1 MFLSFER
8 CIFAKNFYFM
18 KRFFLLIV
26 LFFSVVLCQAQQFDA
41 YVEMGKAFID
51 KPENIDST
59 RIYQLP
65 ARFCFALTSRA
76 QMVGAFAYSD
86 FNLNFYTEEGGF
98 TLPAQTLSYLGER
111 VCKKIGFEVGYGSM
125 SFGYD
130 VEIGQKSAKYKRSLS
145 LGLSNLKWGARISYT
160 GLSNYIIS
168 NMTIGKPGEPIY
180 IDTTETSDG
189 LGKMRILTLD
199 GYYVFNSKRFGYTAT
214 NTINVVQKHT
224 AGSFIL
230 TGRFMWCDLDTKE
243 DMGGLFE
250 SYGSIQL
257 AVGGGY
263 SANIVLWNRDIVDND
278 DRTIRNLT
286 WNITAMPV
294 ISFINYMQTRA
305 IVETYDEYGE
315 LLSSESKKSDVW
327 CYPSA
332 NLIGSTALSLTWG
345 RFYFTSQFQLN
356 FFYFNSQGAM
366 NKNKFSAPNFQYEG
380 LTEDVI
386 SDVKVHG
393 LLYNWSL
400 IGKLFYRF

>member
-1 MFLSFER
+1 
-8 CIFAKNFYFM
+8 M
-18 KRFFLLIV
+18 KRTFLLTV
-26 LFFSVVLCQAQQFDA
+26 LLFSVFLCYSQQLND
-41 YVEMGKAFID
+41 YIEKGKAFID

-65 ARFCFALTSRA
+65 ARFCFALTTRA

-86 FNLNFYTEEGGF
+86 FNLNFYSDGVGF
-98 TLPAQTLSYLGER
+98 TLPATALSYLGER
-111 VCKKIGFEVGYGSM
+111 ICKKVGFEVGYGSM

-145 LGLSNLKWGARISYT
+145 FGMSNLKWGARISYT
-160 GLSNYIIS
+160 SLSNYIVS
-168 NMTIGKPGEPIY
+168 NMTIGKPDEWIY
-180 IDTTETSDG
+180 IDTTERSEG
-189 LGKMRILTLD
+189 LGKLRSITLD

-224 AGSFIL
+224 SGSFML
-230 TGRFMWCDLDTKE
+230 TGRFLWSDLDTKE

-250 SYGSIQL
+250 SYGTIQFAL
-257 AVGGGY
+257 GGGY
-263 SANIVLWNRDIVDND
+263 SANIVLWNRNIVNND
-278 DRTIRNLT
+278 DRTIRNIT

-294 ISFINYMQTRA
+294 ISFVNYLQTRA
-305 IVETYDEYGE
+305 VVENYDAYGE
-315 LLSSESKKSDVW
+315 LLSSETKKSDVW

-332 NLIGSTALSLTWG
+332 NFIGSTALSLTWG

-366 NKNKFSAPNFQYEG
+366 NKNKFSAPNLHYEG

-393 LLYNWSL
+393 FLYNWSL
-400 IGKLFYRF
+400 VGKLFYRF

>member
-1 MFLSFER
+1 MKKGLTIIFL
-8 CIFAKNFYFM
+8 IFSAFM
-18 KRFFLLIV
+18 VQGQNVNDYI
-26 LFFSVVLCQAQQFDA
+26 
-41 YVEMGKAFID
+41 EIGKAFID

-59 RIYQLP
+59 KIYQLP
-65 ARFCFALTSRA
+65 ARFCFALTARA
-76 QMVGAFAYSD
+76 QMVGFFAYSD
-86 FNLNFYTEEGGF
+86 FNLNFVTEDIGIRI
-98 TLPAQTLSYLGER
+98 PAEATSYLGEKL
-111 VCKKIGFEVGYGSM
+111 CKKVGFEAGYGSV
-125 SFGYD
+125 SFGYS

-145 LGLSNLKWGARISYT
+145 FGLSNLKWGARISYN
-160 GLSNYIIS
+160 GLSNYIVS
-168 NMTIGKPGEPIY
+168 NMTVGKPGDLIY
-180 IDTTETSDG
+180 LDTIEQSDG
-189 LGKMRILTLD
+189 LGKLRSLTLD

-224 AGSFIL
+224 SGSFML
-230 TGRFMWCDLDTKE
+230 TGRFLWSDLDTKE

-257 AVGGGY
+257 ALGGGY

-305 IVETYDEYGE
+305 IVENYDEYGE
-315 LLSSESKKSDVW
+315 LISSESKKSDVW

-345 RFYFTSQFQLN
+345 RIYFTTQFQLN
-356 FFYFNSQGAM
+356 VFYFNSQGAM
-366 NKNKFSAPNFQYEG
+366 NKNKFSAPNFHFEG
-380 LTEDVI
+380 LSEDVI

-393 LLYNWSL
+393 ILYNWAL
-400 IGKLFYRF
+400 IGKVFYRF

>member
-1 MFLSFER
+1 MKKGLTIIFL
-8 CIFAKNFYFM
+8 IFSAFM
-18 KRFFLLIV
+18 VQGQNVNDYI
-26 LFFSVVLCQAQQFDA
+26 
-41 YVEMGKAFID
+41 EIGKAFID

-59 RIYQLP
+59 KIYQLP
-65 ARFCFALTSRA
+65 ARFCFALTTRA

-86 FNLNFYTEEGGF
+86 FNLNFYTDGVGF
-98 TLPAQTLSYLGER
+98 TLPAQALSYLGER

-125 SFGYD
+125 SFGYSVD
-130 VEIGQKSAKYKRSLS
+130 VGQKSAKNKRSLS
-145 LGLSNLKWGARISYT
+145 FGMSNLKWGARISYT
-160 GLSNYIIS
+160 GLSNYIVS
-168 NMTIGKPGEPIY
+168 NMTIGKPGEAVY
-180 IDTTETSDG
+180 IDTTETSEG

-199 GYYVFNSKRFGYTAT
+199 GYYVFNSRRFGYTAT

-224 AGSFIL
+224 AGSFML

-257 AVGGGY
+257 ALGGGY
-263 SANIVLWNRDIVDND
+263 SANIVLWNRNIVDND

-305 IVETYDEYGE
+305 IVENYDEYGE
-315 LLSSESKKSDVW
+315 LISSESKKSDVW

-366 NKNKFSAPNFQYEG
+366 NKNKFSAPNFHYEG
-380 LTEDVI
+380 LSEDVI

-393 LLYNWSL
+393 ILYNWSL

>member
-1 MFLSFER
+1 
-8 CIFAKNFYFM
+8 M
-18 KRFFLLIV
+18 KRTFLLTV
-26 LFFSVVLCQAQQFDA
+26 LLFSVFLCYSQQLND
-41 YVEMGKAFID
+41 YIEKGKAFID

-65 ARFCFALTSRA
+65 ARFCFALTARA

-86 FNLNFYTEEGGF
+86 FNLNFYSDGVGF
-98 TLPAQTLSYLGER
+98 TLPATALSYLGER
-111 VCKKIGFEVGYGSM
+111 ICKKVGFEVGYGSM

-145 LGLSNLKWGARISYT
+145 FGMSNLKWGARISYT
-160 GLSNYIIS
+160 SLSNYIVS
-168 NMTIGKPGEPIY
+168 NMTIGKPDEWIY
-180 IDTTETSDG
+180 IDTTERSEG
-189 LGKMRILTLD
+189 LGKLRSITLD

-224 AGSFIL
+224 SGSFML
-230 TGRFMWCDLDTKE
+230 TGRFLWSDLDTKE

-250 SYGSIQL
+250 SYGTIQFAL
-257 AVGGGY
+257 GGGY
-263 SANIVLWNRDIVDND
+263 SANIVLWNRDIVNND
-278 DRTIRNLT
+278 DRTIRNIT

-294 ISFINYMQTRA
+294 ISFVNYLQTRA
-305 IVETYDEYGE
+305 VVENYDAYGE
-315 LLSSESKKSDVW
+315 LLSSETKKSDVW

-332 NLIGSTALSLTWG
+332 NFIGSTALSLTWG

-366 NKNKFSAPNFQYEG
+366 NKNKFSAPNLQYEG

-393 LLYNWSL
+393 FLYNWSL
-400 IGKLFYRF
+400 VGKLFYRF